1 MQMSDSLCKCLN
13 KINGLIKSQMETA
26 LGVSEDYFFQSFS
39 YAWGKNTA
47 IRKNKLV
54 TAGKKCNFQSH
65 SLTLGVLDA
74 AAIGC
79 QDKGMEAFRLAL

>member
-1 MQMSDSLCKCLN
+1 
-13 KINGLIKSQMETA
+13 META

-47 IRKNKLV
+47 IRKKQ
-54 TAGKKCNFQSH
+54 AGDCWGKKCNFQCH
-65 SLTLGVLDA
+65 GPTLGVLDA

-79 QDKGMEAFRLAL
+79 QDKGMKAFRLAL